1 METKPQYSSTENS
14 LRVRAPA
21 KINLSLLIAGRRPDG
36 FHEIETLMA
45 KVNLYD
51 EILIEPGSRPGI
63 ELQCQG
69 PHWAPQGPDNLVY
82 RAARLLLD
90 TCQAK
95 AHLKITL
102 TKNVPAGSGLGS
114 ASSDAAATLMGVAHH
129 LRLDLPGG
137 QLTQLAGQLGS
148 DVAFFL
154 GGPLALCA
162 GRGEKVTPLALSYD
176 FLALLIL
183 PGVNVSTAKIYAHYI
198 HDADLYQRQHKRI
211 TAYLAKKRIDSVVK
225 MRTNMLART
234 CFSLEGKLA
243 ELKNQIEALDIG
255 PLCLTGSGS
264 AMFEIIHSGD
274 VSEVECQQK
283 ILARQIDCPSLI
295 VTNNPW

>member
-1 METKPQYSSTENS
+1 METKPQFSSVDNR
-14 LRVRAPA
+14 LLVRAPA

-69 PHWAPQGPDNLVY
+69 PHWAPPGPDNLVY
-82 RAARLLLD
+82 LAARLLLD

-95 AHLKITL
+95 ANLKITL

-114 ASSDAAATLMGVAHH
+114 ASSDAAATLVGVTHH
-129 LRLDLPGG
+129 LRLELTGE
-137 QLTQLAGQLGS
+137 QLSQLAGQLGS

-154 GGPLALCA
+154 GGPLALCT

-176 FLALLIL
+176 FQALLIL
-183 PGVNVSTAKIYAHYI
+183 PSINVSTARIYANYV

-211 TAYLAKKRIDSVVK
+211 TAYLAKNRIASVVK
-225 MRTNMLART
+225 LRTNMLART

-264 AMFEIIHSGD
+264 AMFEIIYSRD
-274 VSEVECQQK
+274 VSEAESQQK
-283 ILARQIDCPSLI
+283 ILTRQIDCPSLI
-295 VTNNPW
+295 ITNNPW